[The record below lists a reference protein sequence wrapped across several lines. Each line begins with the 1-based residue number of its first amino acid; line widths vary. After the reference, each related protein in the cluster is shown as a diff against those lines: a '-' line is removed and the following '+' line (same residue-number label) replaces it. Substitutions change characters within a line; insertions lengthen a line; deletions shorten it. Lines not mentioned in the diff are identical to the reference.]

1 MPTFVSAGALFLF
14 SIGCHTCEVNR
25 KYEVVIVGGGHNGLV
40 AACYLARAG
49 MGVHILERED
59 SLGGAAV
66 SQKIFPEY
74 EAKLSS
80 YSYLVSLLPQKII
93 DDLGL
98 SFETLGR
105 RVASYTPEVSGGLL
119 VSTDW
124 NSETAQSFASLT
136 GSSKEFDEWQSFYT
150 DVLHFAQVVA
160 PTMLEKL
167 PTRSELKSAVN
178 HEIWDSLIE
187 RPIGVEIEERF
198 SNDLIRG
205 VVLTDALIGTFADAH
220 DLAANRCFLYHLVG
234 NQTGEWRVPKGG
246 MGELVR
252 ELTATAKSLGVSFET
267 SRDVI
272 SISKDLLVT
281 CASGETY
288 KANFVLANCAPKIL
302 AKLMGEAI
310 PDSLEG
316 SQVKI
321 NMLLKKLP
329 RLKSGVDPKVAFAGT
344 FHVDERYSDLQRA
357 YKQSA
362 AGKIPDVIPA
372 EMYCHTLTD
381 SSILSQELADA
392 GYQTLTLFG
401 IHTPAS
407 LFDEDNEGVKSE
419 VTSRLFRQ
427 LNKYLLDPI
436 EECLARNS
444 DGSLCIE
451 TKSPLDLEESIS
463 LPRGNIFHK
472 DLSFPF
478 REDGTA
484 ESWGVETNHPSIFLC
499 GAGAIRGGGVS
510 GISGHNAAMAIFE
523 NR

>member
-1 MPTFVSAGALFLF
+1 
-14 SIGCHTCEVNR
+14 VNR
-25 KYEVVIVGGGHNGLV
+25 TYEVVIVGGGHNALI
-40 AACYLARAG
+40 AACYLAKAG
-49 MGVHILERED
+49 MSVHILERED

-66 SQKIFPEY
+66 SQKVFPEY
-74 EAKLSS
+74 EAQLSR
-80 YSYLVSLLPQKII
+80 YSYLVSLLPQRII
-93 DDLGL
+93 ADLGL

-105 RVASYTPEVSGGLL
+105 KIASYTPDMAGGLL

-124 NSETAQSFASLT
+124 NSETEDSFASLT
-136 GSSKEFDEWQSFYT
+136 GSSKEFDEWQSFYSE
-150 DVLHFAQVVA
+150 VLHFAQVVA

-167 PTRSELKSAVN
+167 PTRSELKNAVN
-178 HEIWDSLIE
+178 HKIWGSLIE
-187 RPIGVEIEERF
+187 RPIGVAIEERF
-198 SNDLIRG
+198 CNDLIRG
-205 VVLTDALIGTFADAH
+205 VVLTDGLIGTFADAH
-220 DLAANRCFLYHLVG
+220 DLAANRCFLYHLIG

-252 ELTATAKSLGVSFET
+252 ELTDVAVSLGVSFET

-272 SISKDLLVT
+272 SISKDLLLT
-281 CASGETY
+281 CASGEIY
-288 KANFVLANCAPKIL
+288 QANFVLANCAPQIL
-302 AKLMGEAI
+302 AKLIGEA
-310 PDSLEG
+310 PPTSLEG
-316 SQVKI
+316 SQIKI

-329 RLKSGVDPKVAFAGT
+329 RLKSGLDPKVAFTGT
-344 FHVDERYSDLQRA
+344 FHLDERYSDLQRA

-362 AGKIPDVIPA
+362 AGNIPDVIPA

-381 SSILSQELADA
+381 SSILSPELSNA

-407 LFDEDNEGVKSE
+407 LFDKDNEGMKRE
-419 VTSRLFRQ
+419 ITSRLFKQ
-427 LNKYLLDPI
+427 LNNYLLDPI
-436 EECLARNS
+436 EECLALNS
-444 DGSLCIE
+444 DGTLCVE

-484 ESWGVETNHPSIFLC
+484 ESWGVETNHPNIFLC

-510 GISGHNAAMAIFE
+510 GISGHNAAMAILEFVHKLTD
-523 NR
+523 

>member
-1 MPTFVSAGALFLF
+1 M
-14 SIGCHTCEVNR
+14 NR
-25 KYEVVIVGGGHNGLV
+25 TYEVVIVGGGHNGLI
-40 AACYLARAG
+40 AACYLAKAG

-59 SLGGAAV
+59 SLGGATV
-66 SQKIFPEY
+66 SQKVFPEY
-74 EAKLSS
+74 EAQLSR

-105 RVASYTPEVSGGLL
+105 RVSSYTPEVDGGLL
-119 VSTDW
+119 VSADW
-124 NSETAQSFASLT
+124 DSETEQSFESFT
-136 GSSKEFDEWQSFYT
+136 GSSKEFDEWKSFYT

-167 PTRSELKSAVN
+167 PTRSELRDAVN
-178 HEIWDSLIE
+178 HEVWGSLIE
-187 RPIGVEIEERF
+187 RPIGKVIEEKF
-198 SNDLIRG
+198 SNDLVRG
-205 VVLTDALIGTFADAH
+205 VVLTDGLIGTFADAH

-252 ELTATAKSLGVSFET
+252 ELSATAKSLGVTFET

-281 CASGETY
+281 CASGEIY
-288 KANFVLANCAPKIL
+288 NANFVLANCAPQIL
-302 AKLMGEAI
+302 ARLIGET
-310 PDSLEG
+310 PPTSLEG

-344 FHVDERYSDLQRA
+344 FHLDERYSDLQRA

-362 AGKIPDVIPA
+362 AGNIPDVIPA

-381 SSILSQELADA
+381 PSILSRELTNA
-392 GYQTLTLFG
+392 GYHTLTLFG

-407 LFDEDNEGVKSE
+407 LFDQDNEGVKSE
-419 VTSRLFRQ
+419 IISRLFKQ
-427 LNKYLLDPI
+427 LNRYLLDPI
-436 EECLARNS
+436 QECLALNS
-444 DGSLCIE
+444 DGTVCVE

-484 ESWGVETNHPSIFLC
+484 ESWGVETTHPNIFLC

-510 GISGHNAAMAIFE
+510 GIPGHNAAMAVLE

>member
-1 MPTFVSAGALFLF
+1 
-14 SIGCHTCEVNR
+14 
-25 KYEVVIVGGGHNGLV
+25 
-40 AACYLARAG
+40 
-49 MGVHILERED
+49 
-59 SLGGAAV
+59 
-66 SQKIFPEY
+66 
-74 EAKLSS
+74 
-80 YSYLVSLLPQKII
+80 
-93 DDLGL
+93 
-98 SFETLGR
+98 
-105 RVASYTPEVSGGLL
+105 
-119 VSTDW
+119 
-124 NSETAQSFASLT
+124 
-136 GSSKEFDEWQSFYT
+136 
-150 DVLHFAQVVA
+150 
-160 PTMLEKL
+160 
-167 PTRSELKSAVN
+167 
-178 HEIWDSLIE
+178 
-187 RPIGVEIEERF
+187 
-198 SNDLIRG
+198 
-205 VVLTDALIGTFADAH
+205 
-220 DLAANRCFLYHLVG
+220 
-234 NQTGEWRVPKGG
+234 

-288 KANFVLANCAPKIL
+288 KANFVLANCAPQIL
-302 AKLMGEAI
+302 AKLMGETISA
-310 PDSLEG
+310 SLEG

-407 LFDEDNEGVKSE
+407 LFDQDNEGVKSE